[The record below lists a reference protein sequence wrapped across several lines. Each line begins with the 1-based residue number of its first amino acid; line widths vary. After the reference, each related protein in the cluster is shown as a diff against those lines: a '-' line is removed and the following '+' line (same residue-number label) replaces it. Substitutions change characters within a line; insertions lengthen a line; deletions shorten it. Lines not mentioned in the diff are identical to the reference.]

1 MMTYI
6 VLLNFTDQGIR
17 NVKETT
23 KRADAVKKV
32 AKKFGINTKEF
43 FWTLGSYDV
52 VTIFE
57 APDDASM
64 TALGLA
70 IGAAGNVRS
79 QTLRAF
85 SKEDMTGILAKMAK
99 GK

>member
-1 MMTYI
+1 MAMYI

-17 NVKETT
+17 NIKDTT
-23 KRADAVKKV
+23 KRADATREM
-32 AKKFGINTKEF
+32 AKKFGVTAKEF
-43 FWTLGSYDV
+43 YWTLGNYDV
-52 VTIFE
+52 VELFD

-64 TALGLA
+64 AAFLARFGAL
-70 IGAAGNVRS
+70 GNVRT

-85 SKEDMTGILAKMAK
+85 SQADMNGILAKLGE